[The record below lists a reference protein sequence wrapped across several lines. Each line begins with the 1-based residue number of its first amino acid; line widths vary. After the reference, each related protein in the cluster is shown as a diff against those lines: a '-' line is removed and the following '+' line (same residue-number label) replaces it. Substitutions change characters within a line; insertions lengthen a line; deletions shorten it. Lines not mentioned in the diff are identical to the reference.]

1 MTNRAIAGA
10 IAVLGAALLMTGCGR
25 AGAEEDGARAEQR
38 LRTINVEVAEVQPR
52 TFSHVVRIIGTV
64 AAERDVVVSAEES
77 GTVRQVL
84 ARQGERVRPGQ
95 PLIRLD
101 AGVLRAQLEQAVSQ
115 AELAE
120 ETWARQRRLWEDEQV
135 GTEMAYLQAKYNAR
149 TARAQARVL
158 AERYERTT
166 VRAPIGGILDERM
179 VEVGSMVAAGSPV
192 ARILDVDT
200 VKVVGGVPER
210 YAGEVR
216 AGDEVVV
223 TLDRLAGREFAGVI
237 DFVSAV
243 VDRSNRTFT
252 VEVGVSNAGLTL
264 KPGMVANVEIARE
277 RVEDALVVP
286 RHAVLR
292 REDGYL
298 VYVAVATPEGWRA
311 EARGVVPGGSRGDE
325 VVIAAG
331 LEAGE
336 LVVVVG
342 HQRATH
348 GDALVIT
355 NERALPAPPAA
366 AEVDGEA
373 AAGAGAEATDG

>member
-1 MTNRAIAGA
+1 MMNRAVTGVFGA
-10 IAVLGAALLMTGCGR
+10 LMAMAVVTACGR
-25 AGAEEDGARAEQR
+25 AGAEEDGARAQDR
-38 LRTINVEVAEVQPR
+38 LRTINVEVAEIQPQA
-52 TFSHVVRIIGTV
+52 FSHVVRIVGTV
-64 AAERDVVVSAEES
+64 AAERDVVISAEEG
-77 GTVRQVL
+77 GTVREVL
-84 ARQGERVRPGQ
+84 VRQGARVRPGQ
-95 PLIRLD
+95 PLVRLD

-179 VEVGSMVAAGSPV
+179 VEVGSMVSPGSPV

-210 YAGEVR
+210 YAGDIR

-223 TLDRLAGREFAGVI
+223 TLDRLSGREFVGVV
-237 DFVSAV
+237 DYVSSAV
-243 VDRSNRTFT
+243 DPSNRTFT
-252 VEVGVSNAGLTL
+252 VEIGVSNAGLTL
-264 KPGMVANVEIARE
+264 KPGMVANVQIARE
-277 RVEDALVVP
+277 RVEGALVVP

-298 VYVAVATPEGWRA
+298 VYVAVPTREGWRA
-311 EARGVVPGGSRGDE
+311 EARGVAPGVARGDE
-325 VVIAAG
+325 VVINAG
-331 LEAGE
+331 LEASE
-336 LVVVVG
+336 WVIVVG
-342 HQRATH
+342 QQRVTH
-348 GDALVIT
+348 GDALLIT
-355 NERALPAPPAA
+355 NEGALSAR
-366 AEVDGEA
+366 VGEPVPTP
-373 AAGAGAEATDG
+373 AEAEAEDTDA

>member
-1 MTNRAIAGA
+1 M
-10 IAVLGAALLMTGCGR
+10 AVLGAALLATGCGR

-38 LRTINVEVAEVQPR
+38 LRTLNVEVAEVQPR
-52 TFSHVVRIIGTV
+52 TFSHVVRIIGSV
-64 AAERDVVVSAEES
+64 AAERDVVISAEEG
-77 GTVRQVL
+77 GTVREVL
-84 ARQGERVRPGQ
+84 VRQGERVRPGQ
-95 PLIRLD
+95 ALIRLD
-101 AGVLRAQLEQAVSQ
+101 AAVLRAQLEQAVSQ

-120 ETWARQRRLWEDEQV
+120 ETWTRQRRLWEDEQV

-210 YAGEVR
+210 YAGQVR

-223 TLDRLAGREFAGVI
+223 TLDRMAGREFVGVI
-237 DFVSAV
+237 DFVSAA

-292 REDGYL
+292 REAGYL
-298 VYVAVATPEGWRA
+298 VYVAVPTPDGWRA

-325 VVIAAG
+325 IVITSG

-336 LVVVVG
+336 RVVVVG
-342 HQRATH
+342 QQRATH
-348 GDALVIT
+348 GDVLLIT
-355 NERALPAPPAA
+355 NESDLPRRPA
-366 AEVDGEA
+366 G
-373 AAGAGAEATDG
+373 AAGAAGAANEADDAAVEGTDG